1 MDVLESIDTNKSVC
15 LRKCIIC
22 SCCYFLKIDFKFQP
36 KVCCCCHDTTQ
47 KSINF
52 NDFAIVTLKGNNYKT
67 NVCFIAKSES
77 VDRMKKSCLSQK
89 RYLLHIFIIMMSNN
103 ISETMTEQQIYS
115 KNKETYLKIYSRH
128 YEKNK
133 DRLQKMARYRC

>member
-1 MDVLESIDTNKSVC
+1 M
-15 LRKCIIC
+15 
-22 SCCYFLKIDFKFQP
+22 
-36 KVCCCCHDTTQ
+36 TQ

-52 NDFAIVTLKGNNYKT
+52 NDFAIITLKGDNYKT